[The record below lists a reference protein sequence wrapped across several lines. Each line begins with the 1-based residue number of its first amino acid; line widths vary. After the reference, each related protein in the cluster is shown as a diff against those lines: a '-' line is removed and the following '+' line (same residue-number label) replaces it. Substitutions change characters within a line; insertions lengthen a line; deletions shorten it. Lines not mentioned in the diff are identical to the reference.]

1 MSLSSSIFQKPCPGC
16 ASSVSVSAARCDC
29 GHVFETASSNLSPL
43 EASLRD
49 EELYEG
55 YLAARAEQ
63 AHQVSYAA
71 EQALAEEADNSEL
84 ASAAALA
91 KEVAKS
97 LDDDLAEQRNKVAV
111 IQDIL
116 RKREQLARKPVTAPV
131 VAESIVAEK
140 TASVRSID
148 TSSAPFS
155 PAPEV
160 ATGIPESIVVAE
172 KPAPAQS
179 IATSTV
185 PARLAPEAAPSI
197 PTSMIVAENPAPT
210 KTTVAAAPKRTSR
223 AIVEAPV
230 VPAPLSN
237 PPTAVTKPIKP
248 ASAPTWQATTAQKAA
263 GVLAALKNAKVRETV
278 ARAKKAVV
286 AAAAREQT
294 TAPHSERPPQP
305 TAATANTSSAA
316 PPSAFR
322 KEQASKA
329 EKIMEA
335 RKSVDSKECPNC
347 TSNVPINTT
356 RCQCGF
362 AFVTGGNEL
371 PSLTLCTGDFTA
383 LRNSLKLNL
392 R

>member
-1 MSLSSSIFQKPCPGC
+1 VSLSSSIFQKPCPGC

-29 GHVFETASSNLSPL
+29 GHVFETASNNLTPL

-71 EQALAEEADNSEL
+71 ERALADDTEDPML
-84 ASAAALA
+84 ASDAALA
-91 KEVAKS
+91 REVAKS
-97 LDDDLAEQRNKVAV
+97 IDDDLAEQRKKIAAIQNALRKSQPVAPAPVAAAV
-111 IQDIL
+111 IP
-116 RKREQLARKPVTAPV
+116 E
-131 VAESIVAEK
+131 
-140 TASVRSID
+140 
-148 TSSAPFS
+148 
-155 PAPEV
+155 PAM
-160 ATGIPESIVVAE
+160 VAE
-172 KPAPAQS
+172 KPAPTQP
-179 IATSTV
+179 IVTPT
-185 PARLAPEAAPSI
+185 APERPAP
-197 PTSMIVAENPAPT
+197 VAVSVTPEPVALVEKPAPT
-210 KTTVAAAPKRTSR
+210 RTIVTPAAPVRPAPTVSIEPISAPIVHPSTAAA
-223 AIVEAPV
+223 I
-230 VPAPLSN
+230 
-237 PPTAVTKPIKP
+237 PIKP

-263 GVLAALKNAKVRETV
+263 GVLAAIKSAKVRESL

-286 AAAAREQT
+286 AAA
-294 TAPHSERPPQP
+294 TAEHKP
-305 TAATANTSSAA
+305 TPTPAPSTA

-329 EKIMEA
+329 EKIMETHK
-335 RKSVDSKECPNC
+335 RVDAKECPNC
-347 TSNVPINTT
+347 TASVPVNTT

-362 AFVTGGNEL
+362 AFITGGNEL